1 MTRTYKP
8 LPAKRAEAI
17 ASLVNSLFVADDF
30 CTNAAMVG
38 DTEKYARWHANRV
51 EVATI
56 LRDQHGIT
64 ILGMEQFLQARA

>member
-1 MTRTYKP
+1 MTHAYKP

-17 ASLVNSLFVADDF
+17 ASLVNSLFVADSF
-30 CTNAAMVG
+30 CVEAVQAKNV
-38 DTEKYARWHANRV
+38 DSYNRWHSRRV